1 MRKINKIIIHCSD
14 SDYDYHDDISVI
26 NEWHLARG
34 FKKVGY
40 HFYIRKDGKIQI
52 GRALWEKGAHCE
64 DENGDSI
71 GICLG
76 GKYKFTEIQFK
87 NLKTLLYDLMKE
99 YDLYTTDIYP
109 HCYFDKN
116 KTCPNFDVHNF

>member
-40 HFYIRKDGKIQI
+40 HFYIKKDGTIQI
-52 GRALWEKGAHCE
+52 GRALWEQGAHCIG
-64 DENGDSI
+64 ENEDSI

-76 GKYKFTEIQFK
+76 GKYNFTDKQFL
-87 NLKTLLYDLMKE
+87 NLKSLLYGLMKE

-109 HCYFDKN
+109 HNYFDKN